1 MIIGHLAYGS
11 APCETACVEKRRLGS
26 SGIEVSAFGLGTM
39 MFGAWGN
46 PDREQCR
53 RMLDM
58 ALDAGIT
65 LVDTADIYDFG
76 VSEDMLGEFLAGRRD
91 RVVLATKFGNA
102 MDDDPLHRGGSH
114 RWVREAVTGSLRR
127 LRTDHIDLYQMH
139 RPDPD
144 VPFEETLGAL
154 DELVREGLVGAV
166 GTSCFPS
173 EQLVEAQW
181 IAARRAFMRP
191 TSEQPP
197 YSILCRG
204 VERAVFPMCRRYDVG
219 ALVWAPLNG
228 GWLTGKY
235 RRGEA
240 PPTASR
246 ADREPDHF
254 DHGSDWRE
262 AKIDL
267 VEQLD
272 KVATEVG
279 VSLTGLALAFALAH
293 PAVSSVLIGPRTPE
307 QLADLLNLADVRL
320 DDDTLDAIDAIV
332 PPGTDV
338 NPADAGYTPSWLEPA
353 RLRGV

>member
-1 MIIGHLAYGS
+1 
-11 APCETACVEKRRLGS
+11 
-26 SGIEVSAFGLGTM
+26 

-127 LRTDHIDLYQMH
+127 LRTDHIDLHQMH

-338 NPADAGYTPSWLEPA
+338 NPADAGYTSSWLEPA

>member
-1 MIIGHLAYGS
+1 
-11 APCETACVEKRRLGS
+11 VEIRRLGS

-46 PDREQCR
+46 PDRAQCR
-53 RMLDM
+53 RMFDL

-76 VSEDMLGEFLAGRRD
+76 VSEDMLGEFLAGRRE
-91 RVVLATKFGNA
+91 RVVLATKFGNP
-102 MDDDPLHRGGSH
+102 MDDGPLHRGGSR
-114 RWVREAVTGSLRR
+114 RWVREAVTDSLRR
-127 LRTDHIDLYQMH
+127 LRTDRIDLYQMH

-173 EQLVEAQW
+173 EQLVESQW
-181 IAARRAFMRP
+181 IADRRGFVRP

-204 VERAVFPMCRRYDVG
+204 VERAVLPTCRRYDVG
-219 ALVWAPLNG
+219 AVVWAPLNG

-235 RRGEA
+235 RRGQA
-240 PPTASR
+240 PPAASR

-254 DHGSDWRE
+254 DHGSGWRE
-262 AKIDL
+262 TKLDL
-267 VEQLD
+267 VEQLA
-272 KVATEVG
+272 KVAAEAG
-279 VSLTGLALAFALAH
+279 VSLTGLALGFALAH
-293 PAVSSVLIGPRTPE
+293 PAVTAVLIGPRSPD
-307 QLADLLNLADVRL
+307 QLADLLKLADVRL
-320 DDDTLDAIDAIV
+320 DDDTLHAIDAIV

-353 RLRGV
+353 RLRA

>member
-1 MIIGHLAYGS
+1 
-11 APCETACVEKRRLGS
+11 VEIRRLGS
-26 SGIEVSAFGLGTM
+26 SGIDVSALGLGTM

-46 PDREQCR
+46 PDRDQCR

-58 ALDAGIT
+58 ALDAGVT

-102 MDDDPLHRGGSH
+102 TDDDLSHRGGSR
-114 RWVREAVTGSLRR
+114 RWVREAVTESLRR
-127 LRTDHIDLYQMH
+127 LRTDRIDLYQMH

-154 DELVREGLVGAV
+154 DEVVREGLVGAV

-173 EQLVEAQW
+173 EQLVESQW
-181 IAARRAFMRP
+181 IAARCGFVRP

-204 VERAVFPMCRRYDVG
+204 VERAVLPMCRRYQVG
-219 ALVWAPLNG
+219 AIVWAPLNG

-240 PPTASR
+240 PPEASR
-246 ADREPDHF
+246 AAREPDHF
-254 DHGSDWRE
+254 DHGTGWRE
-262 AKIDL
+262 TKLDL
-267 VEQLD
+267 VERLEA
-272 KVATEVG
+272 VASEAG
-279 VSLTGLALAFALAH
+279 VSLTGLALGFALAH
-293 PAVSSVLIGPRTPE
+293 PAVSAVLIGPRTPE
-307 QLADLLNLADVRL
+307 QLAGLLDLADVRL
-320 DDDTLDAIDAIV
+320 DGETLAAIDAIV

-338 NPADAGYTPSWLEPA
+338 NPADAGYTPSWLEPE
-353 RLRGV
+353 RLRRV

>member
-1 MIIGHLAYGS
+1 M
-11 APCETACVEKRRLGS
+11 ETAAMEIRRLGS
-26 SGIEVSAFGLGTM
+26 SGVEVSAFGLGTM

-53 RMLDM
+53 RMLDI

-76 VSEDMLGEFLAGRRD
+76 VSENMLGEFLAGRRD
-91 RVVLATKFGNA
+91 RVVLATKFGNP
-102 MDDDPLHRGGSH
+102 MDDDLLHRGGSR
-114 RWVREAVTGSLRR
+114 RWVREAVTDSLRR
-127 LRTDHIDLYQMH
+127 LRTDRIDLYQMH

-144 VPFEETLGAL
+144 VPFEETLRAL

-173 EQLVEAQW
+173 EQLVESQW
-181 IAARRAFMRP
+181 IAERSCFVRP

-204 VERAVFPMCRRYDVG
+204 VERAVFPTCRRHDVG
-219 ALVWAPLNG
+219 AIVWAPLNG

-235 RRGEA
+235 RRDQA
-240 PPTASR
+240 PPKASR

-254 DHGSDWRE
+254 DLDSAWRE
-262 AKIDL
+262 TKLDL

-272 KVATEVG
+272 KVATDAG
-279 VSLTGLALAFALAH
+279 LSLTGLALGFALAH
-293 PAVSSVLIGPRTPE
+293 PAVSAVLIGPRTPE
-307 QLADLLNLADVRL
+307 QLADLLTLADVRL
-320 DDDTLDAIDAIV
+320 DDDTLAAIDAIV
-332 PPGTDV
+332 PPGTDI
-338 NPADAGYTPSWLEPA
+338 NPADAGYTSHWLEPD

>member
-1 MIIGHLAYGS
+1 MYDC
-11 APCETACVEKRRLGS
+11 PMEKRRLGS
-26 SGIEVSAFGLGTM
+26 SRVDVSAIGLGTM

-76 VSEDMLGEFLAGRRD
+76 VSEDMLGEFLTGRRE

-102 MDDDPLHRGGSH
+102 MDDDPLHRGGSQ
-114 RWVREAVTGSLRR
+114 RWVREAMTDSLRR

-173 EQLVEAQW
+173 EQLVESQW
-181 IAARRAFMRP
+181 IAARRNFVRP

-219 ALVWAPLNG
+219 AIVWAPLNG

-235 RRGEA
+235 RRDEA
-240 PPTASR
+240 PPASSR
-246 ADREPDHF
+246 AAREPDHF
-254 DHGSDWRE
+254 DHGSNWRE
-262 AKIDL
+262 IKLDL
-267 VEQLD
+267 VERLE
-272 KVATEVG
+272 KVATEAG
-279 VSLTGLALAFALAH
+279 VSLTGLALGFALAH
-293 PAVSSVLIGPRTPE
+293 PAVSAVLLGPRTPE
-307 QLADLLNLADVRL
+307 QLADLLTLADVRL
-320 DDDTLDAIDAIV
+320 DHDTLAAIDAIV

-338 NPADAGYTPSWLEPA
+338 NPADAGYTPHWLAQEH
-353 RLRGV
+353 LRATAV

>member
-1 MIIGHLAYGS
+1 M
-11 APCETACVEKRRLGS
+11 EKRRLGS
-26 SGIEVSAFGLGTM
+26 SRVDVSAIGLGTM

-76 VSEDMLGEFLAGRRD
+76 VSEDMLGEFLTGRRE

-102 MDDDPLHRGGSH
+102 MDDDPLHRGGSQ
-114 RWVREAVTGSLRR
+114 RWVREAVTDSLRR

-173 EQLVEAQW
+173 EQLVESQW
-181 IAARRAFMRP
+181 IAARRNFVRP

-219 ALVWAPLNG
+219 AIVWAPLNG

-235 RRGEA
+235 RRDEA
-240 PPTASR
+240 PPASSR
-246 ADREPDHF
+246 AAREPDHF
-254 DHGSDWRE
+254 DHGSNWRE
-262 AKIDL
+262 IKLDL
-267 VEQLD
+267 VERLE
-272 KVATEVG
+272 KVATEAG
-279 VSLTGLALAFALAH
+279 VSLTGLALGFALAH
-293 PAVSSVLIGPRTPE
+293 PAVSAVLLGPRTPE
-307 QLADLLNLADVRL
+307 QLADLLTLADVRL
-320 DDDTLDAIDAIV
+320 DHDTLAAIDAIV

-338 NPADAGYTPSWLEPA
+338 NPADAGYTPHWLAQEH
-353 RLRGV
+353 LRATAV